1 MMRQKDQ
8 QLIESFRDRVRGGVT
23 CGLRVTLRVAGGHP
37 SERLDHRLVLEGDG
51 AASLDVSDALD
62 PTRSFTR
69 RENLDHVEA
78 TELWAEI
85 ERRVDRFA
93 ARRHAA
99 FVPDSLI
106 GYARLEVDGDVV
118 DLLFAPDQEMLP
130 RARLMG
136 STPVRDLARLTILA
150 AQRPPEPEE
159 D

>member
-1 MMRQKDQ
+1 MMRRKDQ
-8 QLIESFRDRVRGGVT
+8 QLVERFRDRVRGGVT
-23 CGLRVTLRVAGGHP
+23 RGLRVTLRVAGGHP

-69 RENLDHVEA
+69 RENLDPVEA

-93 ARRHAA
+93 SRRRAA
-99 FVPDSLI
+99 FVPDSLV
-106 GYARLEVDGDVV
+106 GYATLEVDGDVG
-118 DLLFAPDQEMLP
+118 DLVFAPDVELLP
-130 RARLMG
+130 RALSAR
-136 STPVRDLARLTILA
+136 STPLGDLARRTILA
-150 AQRPPEPEE
+150 AQRPPEAEE